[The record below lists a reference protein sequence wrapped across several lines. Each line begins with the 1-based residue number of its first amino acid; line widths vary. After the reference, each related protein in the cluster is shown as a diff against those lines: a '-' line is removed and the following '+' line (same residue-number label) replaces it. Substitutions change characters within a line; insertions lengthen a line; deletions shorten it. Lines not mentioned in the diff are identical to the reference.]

1 MGNRRK
7 INRIFS
13 ADFETTVYDGQTST
27 EVWAAATVELGTE
40 DVHIFHSIG
49 DLFAY
54 YESMNEHVRVYFH
67 NLKFD
72 GSFCIDYLLKNG
84 YCLDGVP
91 IGTNAYE
98 YSEKDTDM
106 ADGTFKPIITEMGQ
120 WFMITIKMSNGFIL
134 ELRDSLKLLPFSVD
148 KIGKD
153 FQLKH
158 KKLNMEYKGR
168 RYAGCEITQEEQK
181 YIANDVLVVKEA
193 LEYMFSEGHD
203 KLTIGSCCMA
213 EFKNIWNTGKFSSL
227 DYDSMFPD
235 LYKSNRLME
244 QAKEDPHSY
253 GTANVGEYIRKSYHG
268 GWCYVRPGKA
278 GIMYVTEKFKEGKKV
293 FKESKKVFNRR
304 LNRKAANQLSGNQTR
319 TRIIKG
325 RGGVTCDVNSLYPS
339 MMHSMSGN
347 HYPVGLPIF
356 WCGNYIPEEATKFGK
371 KRYYFVRVRT
381 RFYLK
386 PGYLPFIQIKHSHL
400 YRGTEMLETSDYI
413 DEHGVAHRYVKDAE
427 GNTIPTTVTMTM
439 TCTDYELFREH
450 YDVEDFEILDGC
462 WFFTLIGLF
471 DEYIDKYAKIK
482 KTSKG
487 AKRQLAK
494 LFLNNLYG
502 KFATSPDSYMKIPYL
517 GEDNIVHYERR
528 SCGDKTPG
536 YIPIG
541 AAITSY
547 ARNFTIR
554 AAQKNFHGD
563 DKPGFIYADTD
574 SIHCDLAPDE
584 VQGVTIHPV
593 NFCCWAMESRWD
605 KAIFV
610 RQKTYIEHVVE
621 TDLSKQEDG
630 TWKGDEV
637 TPTYDVKCAG
647 MPKNC
652 KMLFAMR
659 LDHPE
664 NVSRETYENGN
675 VSRETLE
682 FLFQD
687 DGSLNPAELSDFAP
701 GLTIPGKLMPR
712 VIEGGTLLM
721 ETTFKIKEVK

>member
-1 MGNRRK
+1 MGKRREV
-7 INRIFS
+7 NRIFS

-40 DVHIFHSIG
+40 DVQIFHSIG

-54 YESMNEHVRVYFH
+54 YESMNENVTAYFH

-72 GSFCIDYLLKNG
+72 GSFWIDYLLKND
-84 YCLDGVP
+84 YCLDGEP

-98 YSEKDTDM
+98 YSKKDKDI
-106 ADGTFKPIITEMGQ
+106 AEGTFKAIITEMGQ
-120 WFMITIKMSNGFIL
+120 WFMITIKMKDGFIL
-134 ELRDSLKLLPFSVD
+134 DLRDSLKLLPFSVD
-148 KIGKD
+148 KLGKD

-158 KKLNMEYKGR
+158 KKLDMEYEGR
-168 RYAGCEITQEEQK
+168 RYAGCEITEEEQK

-213 EFKNIWNTGKFSSL
+213 EFKNIWNTGKFSPL

-253 GTANVGEYIRKSYHG
+253 GTANVGEYVRKAYRG
-268 GWCYVRPGKA
+268 GWCYVRPGKS
-278 GIMYVTEKFKEGKKV
+278 GITY
-293 FKESKKVFNRR
+293 
-304 LNRKAANQLSGNQTR
+304 
-319 TRIIKG
+319 KG
-325 RGGVTCDVNSLYPS
+325 HGGVTCDVNSLYPS

-347 HYPVGLPIF
+347 HYPVGLPVF
-356 WCGNYIPEEATKFGK
+356 WCGNYIPEEAIKFGK

-386 PGYLPFIQIKHSHL
+386 PGYLPFIQIKNSQL

-413 DEHGVAHRYVKDAE
+413 DEHGVAHRYVKDGE
-427 GNTIPTTVTMTM
+427 GNTVPTTVTMTM

-471 DEYIDKYAKIK
+471 DEYIDKYAEIK

-502 KFATSPDSYMKIPYL
+502 KFATSPDSFLKIPYL
-517 GEDNIVHYERR
+517 GEDKVVHYERR

-574 SIHCDLAPDE
+574 SIHCDLEPEE

-605 KAIFV
+605 EAIFV
-610 RQKTYIEHVVE
+610 RQKTYIEHIVE
-621 TDLSKQEDG
+621 TDLSKREDG
-630 TWKGDEV
+630 TWKGEEV

-652 KMLFAMR
+652 KMLFALR
-659 LDHPE
+659 LDQPE
-664 NVSRETYENGN
+664 NVSRETYGNGN

-682 FLFQD
+682 FLFHD
-687 DGSLNPAELSDFAP
+687 DGSLKSAELSDFAP

-721 ETTFKIKEVK
+721 ETTFKIKEIS

>member
-7 INRIFS
+7 VDRIFS

-40 DVHIFHSIG
+40 DVQIFHSIG
-49 DLFAY
+49 DLFSY
-54 YESMNEHVRVYFH
+54 YESLNENVTAYFH

-72 GSFCIDYLLKNG
+72 GSFWIDYLLKNG
-84 YCLDGVP
+84 YCLDGAP

-98 YSEKDTDM
+98 YSKKDKDI
-106 ADGTFKPIITEMGQ
+106 AEGTFKAIITEMGQ
-120 WFMITIKMSNGFIL
+120 WFMITIKMNNGFIL
-134 ELRDSLKLLPFSVD
+134 DIRDSLKLLPFSVD
-148 KIGKD
+148 KLGKD

-158 KKLNMEYKGR
+158 KKLDMEYKGI
-168 RYAGCEITQEEQK
+168 RYAGCEITEEEQK

-213 EFKNIWNTGKFSSL
+213 EFKNIWNTGKFSPL

-235 LYKSNRLME
+235 LYKSDRLME

-253 GTANVGEYIRKSYHG
+253 GTANVGEYIRKSYRG
-268 GWCYVRPGKA
+268 GWCYVRPGKS
-278 GIMYVTEKFKEGKKV
+278 GITY
-293 FKESKKVFNRR
+293 
-304 LNRKAANQLSGNQTR
+304 
-319 TRIIKG
+319 KG
-325 RGGVTCDVNSLYPS
+325 LGGVTCDVNSLYPS

-347 HYPVGLPIF
+347 HYPVGLPVF

-386 PGYLPFIQIKHSHL
+386 PGYLPFIQIKHSQL

-413 DEHGVAHRYVKDAE
+413 DEHGVANRYVKDGE
-427 GNTIPTTVTMTM
+427 GNTVPTTVTMTM

-450 YDVEDFEILDGC
+450 YDAEDFEILDGC

-471 DEYIDKYAKIK
+471 DEYIDKYAEIK

-502 KFATSPDSYMKIPYL
+502 KFATSQDSFLKIPYL
-517 GEDNIVHYERR
+517 GEDKVVHYERR

-574 SIHCDLAPDE
+574 SIHCDISPDE

-610 RQKTYIEHVVE
+610 RQKTYIEHIVE
-621 TDLSKQEDG
+621 TDLSNQEDG
-630 TWKGDEV
+630 TWNGEEV

-652 KMLFAMR
+652 KTLIELR
-659 LDHPE
+659 LDHPD
-664 NVSRETYENGN
+664 NDSRETYGNGN
-675 VSRETLE
+675 VSRDTLE
-682 FLFQD
+682 FLLHV
-687 DGSLNPAELSDFAP
+687 DGSLMPQELSYFAP
-701 GLTIPGKLMPR
+701 GLSIPGKLMPR

-721 ETTFKIKEVK
+721 ETTFKIKVDLS

>member
-13 ADFETTVYDGQTST
+13 ADFETTVYNGQTST

-40 DVHIFHSIG
+40 DVQIFHSIG

-72 GSFCIDYLLKNG
+72 GSFWIDYLLKNG
-84 YCLDGVP
+84 YCLDGAK

-106 ADGTFKPIITEMGQ
+106 EDGTFKPIITEMGR
-120 WFMITIKMSNGFIL
+120 WFMITIKMASGFIL

-148 KIGKD
+148 KLGKD

-168 RYAGCEITQEEQK
+168 RYAGCEITPEEQR

-193 LEYMFSEGHD
+193 LEYMFSEGHE

-213 EFKNIWNTGKFSSL
+213 EFKNIWNTGKFSPL

-235 LYKSNRLME
+235 LYKSDRLME

-253 GTANVGEYIRKSYHG
+253 GTANVGEYIRKAYHG

-278 GIMYVTEKFKEGKKV
+278 GITYKGK
-293 FKESKKVFNRR
+293 
-304 LNRKAANQLSGNQTR
+304 
-319 TRIIKG
+319 
-325 RGGVTCDVNSLYPS
+325 GGVTCDVNSLYPS

-347 HYPVGLPIF
+347 HYPVGLPVF

-386 PGYLPFIQIKHSHL
+386 PGYLPFVQIKNSQL

-413 DEHGVAHRYVKDAE
+413 DEHGVAHRYVKDGE

-471 DEYIDKYAKIK
+471 DEYIDKYAEIK

-502 KFATSPDSYMKIPYL
+502 KFATTPDSYLKIPYL

-605 KAIFV
+605 EAIFV
-610 RQKTYIEHVVE
+610 RQKTYIEHIVE

-630 TWKGDEV
+630 TWKGEEV
-637 TPTYDVKCAG
+637 APTYDVKCAG

-652 KMLFAMR
+652 KMLFALR

-664 NVSRETYENGN
+664 NVSRETYGDGN
-675 VSRETLE
+675 VPRETME
-682 FLFQD
+682 FLFRE
-687 DGSLNPAELSDFAP
+687 DGSLKPAELSDFAP
-701 GLTIPGKLMPR
+701 GLSIPGKLMPR

-721 ETTFKIKEVK
+721 ETTFKIKGDLL